1 MPQTLPQT
9 AWLVICCAPLLL
21 LSACSG
27 RQDISGEISLDLGGA
42 QPARLALVDIQ
53 LVPEKP
59 FVAHIRR
66 QLPQAQDA
74 AKALEQE
81 IARTEAEGQ
90 KPAAMHG
97 PISEAVKLRL
107 AKLRR
112 ERQALDS
119 GASPLYY
126 TTEIDGAAQTLS
138 SANDGSFTLSLER
151 GKRYALV
158 AVRGTFTWALWLQ
171 ADLNAQHISLSEKNM
186 VGSNCAACIFST
198 DRTPKTL

>member
-1 MPQTLPQT
+1 M
-9 AWLVICCAPLLL
+9 CCGPLLFM
-21 LSACSG
+21 SACSG
-27 RQDISGEISLDLGGA
+27 RQEISGEISLDLGGA

-53 LVPEKP
+53 LVPEKQ

-74 AKALEQE
+74 AKAMEQE

-126 TTEIDGAAQTLS
+126 TGEIDGAAQSLS
-138 SANDGSFTLSLER
+138 SSNDGSFALVLER

-158 AVRGTFTWALWLQ
+158 AVRGTFTWALWVQ
-171 ADLNAQHISLSEKNM
+171 ADRASQHISLSEKNM
-186 VGSNCAACIFST
+186 VGTNCAQCIFST
-198 DRTPKTL
+198 DLPPKTL